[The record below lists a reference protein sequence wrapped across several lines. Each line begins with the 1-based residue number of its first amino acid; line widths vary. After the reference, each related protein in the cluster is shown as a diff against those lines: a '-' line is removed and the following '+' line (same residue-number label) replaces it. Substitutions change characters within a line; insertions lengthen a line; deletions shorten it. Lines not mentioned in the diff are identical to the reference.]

1 MNHSPM
7 AAEQSGM
14 GTDATPAAPMVPIV
28 EKDGRVL
35 GFRLAT
41 PHPVPQSA
49 PATVTCASCAE
60 FEPGREPNSLG
71 RCARTATG
79 LPPISSR
86 GYGCCFPHA
95 PRTCPD
101 HKESLK

>member
-101 HKESLK
+101 FKEILK